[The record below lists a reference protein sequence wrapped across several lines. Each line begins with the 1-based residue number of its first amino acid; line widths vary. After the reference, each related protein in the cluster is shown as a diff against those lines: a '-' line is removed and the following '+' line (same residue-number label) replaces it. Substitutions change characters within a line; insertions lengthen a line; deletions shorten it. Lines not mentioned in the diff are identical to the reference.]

1 MGTFEKK
8 EKNGVTWLSATPFE
22 KMEGIVQGFSTRLGG
37 VSTEH
42 LSSMNLSFSRGDQEE
57 NVRENF
63 RRIADAIGFTP
74 EDLVFSDQTHTTN
87 IRVVTEADRGKGF
100 TKPLDYTD
108 VDGLITDVPGL
119 VLATFYAD
127 CVPLYFVDPVHHAIG
142 LSHSGW
148 RGTVHRMG
156 RVTFKT
162 MKEAFGTKPEDV
174 ICAIGPSICQSCFEV
189 GGEVIE
195 KFQKEFDPSYWK
207 ELFYAKENG
216 KYQLDLWLAN
226 EIVFAEAGVKKE
238 NIHTTDICTHCN
250 PELLFSHRTT
260 GNERGNLAAFLKL
273 K

>member
-127 CVPLYFVDPVHHAIG
+127 CVPLYFVDPIRKAVG

-148 RGTVHRMG
+148 RGTVHKIGKITVQAMADQYGSR
-156 RVTFKT
+156 
-162 MKEAFGTKPEDV
+162 PEDIV
-174 ICAIGPSICQSCFEV
+174 AIIGPSICQDCQS
-189 GGEVIE
+189 
-195 KFQKEFDPSYWK
+195 
-207 ELFYAKENG
+207 ELYYQKENG
-216 KYQLDLWLAN
+216 KYQLNLWRAN
-226 EIVFAEAGVKKE
+226 EIVMEEAGILPE
-238 NIHTTDICTHCN
+238 NIHTTQWCTCCN
-250 PELLFSHRTT
+250 PELLYSHRASK
-260 GNERGNLAAFLKL
+260 GKRGNLAAFLGL
-273 K
+273 KRSE

>member
-1 MGTFEKK
+1 MGTFEKR

-119 VLATFYAD
+119 VLATFM
-127 CVPLYFVDPVHHAIG
+127 
-142 LSHSGW
+142 
-148 RGTVHRMG
+148 RTVCAVFCSIHQKSSRAF
-156 RVTFKT
+156 TFRL
-162 MKEAFGTKPEDV
+162 A
-174 ICAIGPSICQSCFEV
+174 
-189 GGEVIE
+189 
-195 KFQKEFDPSYWK
+195 W
-207 ELFYAKENG
+207 NG
-216 KYQLDLWLAN
+216 
-226 EIVFAEAGVKKE
+226 
-238 NIHTTDICTHCN
+238 
-250 PELLFSHRTT
+250 S
-260 GNERGNLAAFLKL
+260 
-273 K
+273 